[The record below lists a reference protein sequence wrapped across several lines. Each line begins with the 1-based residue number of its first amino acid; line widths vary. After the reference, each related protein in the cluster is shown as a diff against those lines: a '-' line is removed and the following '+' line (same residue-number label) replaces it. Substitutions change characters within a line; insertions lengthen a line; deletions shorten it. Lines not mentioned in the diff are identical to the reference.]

1 MLLTEEN
8 MAETGENKPAK
19 KRQLKKVET
28 VRQRVE
34 RGDTAQPKRRHVKK
48 AAGKLSLPFRLLW
61 KVVRFIARPF
71 AFLLIPFK
79 TKPARF
85 VGRVLAKVFLLSFFK
100 ESWQELRQVKW
111 PTARETT
118 RLTIAVF
125 IFSLVFGTIIALT
138 DYGLGKVFK
147 AIFID

>member
-1 MLLTEEN
+1 
-8 MAETGENKPAK
+8 MAESGENKPAK

-28 VRQRVE
+28 VRERVS
-34 RGDTAQPKRRHVKK
+34 RSDTAQPKRRHVKK

-85 VGRVLAKVFLLSFFK
+85 VGRIIAKVLLFNFFR

-111 PTARETT
+111 PTARETA
-118 RLTIAVF
+118 RLSMAVF
-125 IFSLVFGTIIALT
+125 VFSLVFGTIIAVT

>member
-1 MLLTEEN
+1 
-8 MAETGENKPAK
+8 MAEADKKSAK

-28 VRQRVE
+28 VRE
-34 RGDTAQPKRRHVKK
+34 RASRSDTAQPKRRKVTK
-48 AAGKLSLPFRLLW
+48 AVSKVSIPFRMLW
-61 KVVRFIARPF
+61 RVIRFIARPF

-85 VGRVLAKVFLLSFFK
+85 IGRILSKILLFTFFR
-100 ESWQELRQVKW
+100 ESWRELRQVTW
-111 PTARETT
+111 PSARETT
-118 RLTIAVF
+118 RLTMAVF
-125 IFSLVFGTIIALT
+125 VFSLVFGTIIAVT

>member
-1 MLLTEEN
+1 
-8 MAETGENKPAK
+8 MADTGENKPAK

-34 RGDTAQPKRRHVKK
+34 RGDTEQPKRRHVKK
-48 AAGKLSLPFRLLW
+48 AASKLSLPFRLLW
-61 KVVRFIARPF
+61 RVARFIARPF
-71 AFLLIPFK
+71 AFVLNPFK

-85 VGRVLAKVFLLSFFK
+85 VGRILSKVLLFNFFR

-138 DYGLGKVFK
+138 DYGLGKIFK